1 MLLASSVAAATAVV
15 GFDLF
20 QSNSAATIAPGQRI
34 SFAGMLGSAAAGDTE
49 VRLMAGNTHIAT
61 LFNSNTGFP
70 TGTDMF
76 PVAYRHVG
84 PTTRVYATCVSA
96 AATNPINISVVREG

>member
-20 QSNSAATIAPGQRI
+20 QSNSAATIAPGQRVT
-34 SFAGMLGSAAAGDTE
+34 FGAVLGSAAAGDSE
-49 VRLMAGNTHIAT
+49 IRLMAGNTHIAT

-84 PTTRVYATCVSA
+84 PTTRIYATVVNA
-96 AATNPINISVVREG
+96 PATNPINISVVREG

>member
-20 QSNSAATIAPGQRI
+20 QSNSAATIAPGQRVT
-34 SFAGMLGSAAAGDTE
+34 FGAVKGSAAAGDSE
-49 VRLMAGNTHIAT
+49 IRLMAGNTHIAT
-61 LFNSNTGFP
+61 LFNSDTGFP

-84 PTTRVYATCVSA
+84 PTTRIYATVVA
-96 AATNPINISVVREG
+96 APATNPINISVVREG

>member
-20 QSNSAATIAPGQRI
+20 QSNSAATIAPGQRVT
-34 SFAGMLGSAAAGDTE
+34 FGAVLGSAAAGDSE
-49 VRLMAGNTHIAT
+49 IRLMAGNTHIAT

-76 PVAYRHVG
+76 PIAYRHVG
-84 PTTRVYATCVSA
+84 PTTRIYATVVNA
-96 AATNPINISVVREG
+96 PATNPINVSVVREG